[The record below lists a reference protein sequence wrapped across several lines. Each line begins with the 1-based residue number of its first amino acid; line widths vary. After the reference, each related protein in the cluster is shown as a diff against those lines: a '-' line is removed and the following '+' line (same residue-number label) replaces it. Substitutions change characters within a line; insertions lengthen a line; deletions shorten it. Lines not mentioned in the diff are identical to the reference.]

1 MGTRNSPDIV
11 VPITDISDGTLKS
24 GLTSVKIVPV
34 GGSLQNDAI
43 TLTELSSSGR
53 YGKFTADGVDAVTQG
68 IYLVYADDGDGDELR
83 GIYIHGGE
91 FVDTHLNDY
100 TNPHVVSASQITVS
114 DNGYYYTG
122 TNIET
127 ILQEIGTSLSNLA
140 SPQNTLLTDGS
151 TQQVASGK
159 NTVTNFS
166 ADMVDYKHASNT
178 ANNIPVL
185 DSNSK
190 LPLDQIPD
198 NLTGKDADSVDGK
211 EPGSG
216 NNNLAILSDN
226 QSAGKLDTS
235 LLGEKKADLI
245 DRTNHTGTQ
254 PISTLSDHIKA
265 NHDSLNIDADTVDG
279 DHANAFATAGHNH
292 DTDYVNESEHTKAQH
307 DALNINADQV
317 DGKDVGSA
325 AGDIPELSTTSETG
339 KIDTSLLGKEW
350 GGRTA
355 TINQNDNPAPGTG
368 GGGTI
373 WSEIRVTDETEHIL
387 DNSIDWRDRFV
398 SLTGAIRVDP
408 VSNILPGE
416 ENDQYLY
423 GDTVNDSINCLFIGF
438 MYSRTGCAGAG
449 LQQTPHMR
457 YSFAPGYDYVY
468 VWVDHNDGKLCCG
481 KQTNTNGTIYT
492 MAMKIEY
499 SSDQGHYS

>member
-254 PISTLSDHIKA
+254 LASTISDFDAEVSNNTDVANNTSKVSADGSVTTHSDVTSAGSGQI
-265 NHDSLNIDADTVDG
+265 IT
-279 DHANAFATAGHNH
+279 NA
-292 DTDYVNESEHTKAQH
+292 E
-307 DALNINADQV
+307 
-317 DGKDVGSA
+317 
-325 AGDIPELSTTSETG
+325 
-339 KIDTSLLGKEW
+339 
-350 GGRTA
+350 RTA
-355 TINQNDNPAPGTG
+355 LG

-438 MYSRTGCAGAG
+438 MYSGTGCAGAG
-449 LQQTPHMR
+449 WQQTPHMR
-457 YSFAPGYDYVY
+457 YSFAPYGYDYVY
-468 VWVDHNDGKLCCG
+468 VWVDNAGRLCCG
-481 KQTNTNGTIYT
+481 KETNANETIYT